1 MKYSTLREC
10 SVASR
15 WGGMVL
21 VIFALA
27 GSSALAQSRSGALGS
42 GGIGQVGRSQGSLF
56 SVPGYFAFD
65 SYTVGADQ
73 FFKPPRAVNN
83 RLMSVNL
90 RRSRGPGS
98 GPTGRSALGGAPAYY
113 VPGMGDLRRP
123 GARYILPQPMNGPVN
138 ALTADP
144 FGLAGVATR
153 TGVTRVTPYTPNGR
167 IAPAPR
173 TPFLYAMTGARDTN
187 PLFYDALTN
196 PQTDATHDAFAITGG
211 VAPNRL
217 RELENAANFSPA
229 SRPDGQARDDPP
241 QTDALDLFAA
251 RRRAKFAAY
260 LNQAWAH
267 FRARDYQRAAATF
280 GLASRADATQTEA
293 VRGRFYAVLLI
304 ERFAVGGTLFNRL
317 LRDDA
322 KLFDRPGDLRQRFDD
337 PAEYRAFVERLRT
350 HAEDAQAAPALVA
363 LYAYVLWQQGE
374 MFSARTVARRAAGSD
389 PRSPYARMITRMVA
403 EPASSVAPSRPSAN

>member
-241 QTDALDLFAA
+241 QTDALDLFA
-251 RRRAKFAAY
+251 KFAAY

-363 LYAYVLWQQGE
+363 LYAYILWQQGE